1 MSEQN
6 ELSAE
11 ELAELFMAGSDKAA
25 TILEELPHPES
36 AVGFLTQALLT
47 IYLCTAAHES
57 VDGLSYAR
65 ELINRAD
72 NNALDNLSNFLEWQQ
87 KKKGQTLQ

>member
-1 MSEQN
+1 MTEH
-6 ELSAE
+6 EPSAE
-11 ELAELFMAGSDKAA
+11 ELAELFEAGADKAA
-25 TILEELPHPES
+25 TFLEDLPHPES

-47 IYLCTAAHES
+47 IYLCARAYEG

-72 NNALDNLSNFLEWQQ
+72 NNALDNLSDFLEWKQR
-87 KKKGQTLQ
+87 KKEQTLQ

>member
-11 ELAELFMAGSDKAA
+11 ELAELFMEGADRAA
-25 TILEELPHPES
+25 EILEELPHQES
-36 AVGFLTQALLT
+36 AVGFLTRALLNV
-47 IYLCTAAHES
+47 YLCTRAYES

-72 NNALDNLSNFLEWQQ
+72 NNALENLAGFLEWKQS
-87 KKKGQTLQ
+87 KKERTLQ

>member
-1 MSEQN
+1 MTTQN

-11 ELAELFMAGSDKAA
+11 ELAELFTAGSEKAA
-25 TILEELPHPES
+25 TILEELPHSES
-36 AVGFLTQALLT
+36 AVGVLTQALLT
-47 IYLCTAAHES
+47 IYLCTAANES

-72 NNALDNLSNFLEWQQ
+72 NNALENLASFLEWKQN
-87 KKKGQTLQ
+87 KKEQTLQ